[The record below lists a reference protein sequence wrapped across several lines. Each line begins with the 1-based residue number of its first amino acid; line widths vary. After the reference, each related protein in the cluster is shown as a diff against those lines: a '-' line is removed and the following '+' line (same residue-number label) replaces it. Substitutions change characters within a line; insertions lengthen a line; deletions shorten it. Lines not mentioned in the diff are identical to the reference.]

1 MKKYDAIIIGFG
13 KGGKTLAGFL
23 ANKGQRVAVIEKSD
37 KMYGGTCINV
47 GCIPSKS
54 LVNSAE
60 KIENKSFSTFE
71 EKERYYRDSIQ
82 KKEKLIAALRGK
94 NYEMLASRE
103 TITIYD
109 GIGSFLS
116 NKIVNIKEHNG
127 NDIQIEGDKIFINTG
142 STTVIPDIEGLR
154 KSKHILTSTS
164 AMNLEKLPEKLI
176 IIGAGYIG
184 LEFASTYTQFGS

>member
-23 ANKGQRVAVIEKSD
+23 ANKGQHVAVIEKSD

-109 GIGSFLS
+109 GKFIPIRSKNVVKIGYNGKNSYVVTLGYDENNEKVMKIHTYKDDDNKLVEFIDEEMVNSF
-116 NKIVNIKEHNG
+116 
-127 NDIQIEGDKIFINTG
+127 F
-142 STTVIPDIEGLR
+142 
-154 KSKHILTSTS
+154 SK
-164 AMNLEKLPEKLI
+164 MFF
-176 IIGAGYIG
+176 Y
-184 LEFASTYTQFGS
+184 